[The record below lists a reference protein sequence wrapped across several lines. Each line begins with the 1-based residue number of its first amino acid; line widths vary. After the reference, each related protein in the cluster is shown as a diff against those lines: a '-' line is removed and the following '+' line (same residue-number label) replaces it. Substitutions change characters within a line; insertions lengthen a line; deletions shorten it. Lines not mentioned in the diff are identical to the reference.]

1 METRVPPPVVMALS
15 GAVAGGLA
23 QVWPSSLIA
32 LPSSLR
38 LTMVAALAVLGLL
51 LNLLPKLAFGR
62 AGTTVN
68 PLRPAS
74 SRALVTSGLHG
85 VSRNPMY
92 LGHALLLVAWA
103 CWLRHP
109 AALIGAPLYMAYVTR
124 YQILPEERALSAMFG
139 AAYEAYRAR
148 VRRWL

>member
-1 METRVPPPVVMALS
+1 MALC
-15 GAVAGGLA
+15 GAVAWGIA
-23 QVWPSSLIA
+23 QAWSSALVA

-38 LTMVAALAVLGLL
+38 LTLVASLTVLGLL

-74 SRALVTSGLHG
+74 SRALVTTGLHG

-109 AALIGAPLYMAYVTR
+109 AALIGTPLYMAYVTR

>member
-1 METRVPPPVVMALS
+1 MVLCGAIAWGVVHLWP
-15 GAVAGGLA
+15 AGF
-23 QVWPSSLIA
+23 IA
-32 LPSSLR
+32 LPSALR
-38 LTMVAALAVLGLL
+38 SALVASLAVLGLL
-51 LNLLPKLAFGR
+51 FNLWPKLAFGR
-62 AGTTVN
+62 VGTTVN

-74 SRALVTSGLHG
+74 SRVLVTTGLHRL
-85 VSRNPMY
+85 SRNPMY

-109 AALIGAPLYMAYVTR
+109 AAFVGAPLYMAFVTR
-124 YQILPEERALSAMFG
+124 YQILPEERALSATFG

>member
-1 METRVPPPVVMALS
+1 MALS
-15 GAVAGGLA
+15 GAVAWGLA

-109 AALIGAPLYMAYVTR
+109 AALIGAPLHMAYVTR

>member
-1 METRVPPPVVMALS
+1 MALC
-15 GAVAGGLA
+15 GA
-23 QVWPSSLIA
+23 IA
-32 LPSSLR
+32 LGIVYAWPAGLVAMPPLLR
-38 LTMVAALAVLGLL
+38 LTLVASLAVLGLL
-51 LNLLPKLAFGR
+51 LNLWPKLAFGR

-74 SRALVTSGLHG
+74 SRVLVTTGLHR

-103 CWLRHP
+103 CWLQHP
-109 AALIGAPLYMAYVTR
+109 TALVGVPLYMAYVTR
-124 YQILPEERALSAMFG
+124 YQILPEERALSTTFG
-139 AAYEAYRAR
+139 AAYDAYRAR

>member
-1 METRVPPPVVMALS
+1 MALS
-15 GAVAGGLA
+15 GAVAWGLA

>member
-1 METRVPPPVVMALS
+1 MALS
-15 GAVAGGLA
+15 GAVAWGLA

-124 YQILPEERALSAMFG
+124 YQILPEEWALSAMFG
-139 AAYEAYRAR
+139 AAYDAYRAR

>member
-1 METRVPPPVVMALS
+1 MALS
-15 GAVAGGLA
+15 GAVAWGLA

-109 AALIGAPLYMAYVTR
+109 AALVGVPLYMAYVTR

>member
-1 METRVPPPVVMALS
+1 MVLS
-15 GAVAGGLA
+15 GAIAWGIAYAVPAGI
-23 QVWPSSLIA
+23 IA

-38 LTMVAALAVLGLL
+38 LMLVASLAGLGLL
-51 LNLLPKLAFGR
+51 FNLWPKLAFGR

-74 SRALVTSGLHG
+74 SRVLVVTGLHRL
-85 VSRNPMY
+85 SRNPMY

-103 CWLRHP
+103 CWLRQP
-109 AALIGAPLYMAYVTR
+109 AALVGAPLYMAYVTR
-124 YQILPEERALSAMFG
+124 YQILPEERALSATFG
-139 AAYEAYRAR
+139 TAYEAYRAR

>member
-1 METRVPPPVVMALS
+1 MVLS
-15 GAVAGGLA
+15 GAIAWGVAQA
-23 QVWPSSLIA
+23 WPAALIDV
-32 LPSSLR
+32 PSSLR
-38 LTMVAALAVLGLL
+38 LALVATLALCGVL
-51 LNLLPKLAFGR
+51 LNLWPKLAFGR

-74 SRALVTSGLHG
+74 SRTLVTAGLHG

-92 LGHALLLVAWA
+92 LGHTLLLAAWA

-109 AALIGAPLYMAYVTR
+109 AALVGAPLYMAYVTR

-139 AAYEAYRAR
+139 AAYDAYRAR

>member
-1 METRVPPPVVMALS
+1 MALC
-15 GAVAGGLA
+15 GAFAWGIAYAWPAG
-23 QVWPSSLIA
+23 LIA

-38 LTMVAALAVLGLL
+38 LALVASLAVLGLL
-51 LNLLPKLAFGR
+51 LNLRPKLAFGR

-74 SRALVTSGLHG
+74 SCVLVTAGLHR

-92 LGHALLLVAWA
+92 LGHALLLAAWA

-109 AALIGAPLYMAYVTR
+109 AALVGVPLYLVYVTR
-124 YQILPEERALSAMFG
+124 YQILPEERALSATFG
-139 AAYEAYRAR
+139 AAYDAYRAR

>member
-1 METRVPPPVVMALS
+1 MALS
-15 GAVAGGLA
+15 GAVAWGLA

-51 LNLLPKLAFGR
+51 LNFWPKFAFDR

-124 YQILPEERALSAMFG
+124 YQILPEERALSATFG
-139 AAYEAYRAR
+139 TAYDTYRAR

>member
-1 METRVPPPVVMALS
+1 MALC
-15 GAVAGGLA
+15 GAVAWGLA

>member
-1 METRVPPPVVMALS
+1 MALS